1 MSFKGRKLFDVDSSK
16 VYNTNKI
23 VVFRDNVGSFNHDIK
38 SNFDEDLKNGR
49 ARFKYFPEAISNDFI
64 YYIDPTLEEGT
75 FNTIVI
81 HIGINDMLSNTS
93 EADSVLQNIPKKY
106 PNVNPMVSLNSP
118 SQIYFAQENF
128 RRISSTKSIPVSSTF
143 AKNINFIILII
154 AITMAT
160 NYTKMVYI
168 CYMQVK
174 SC

>member
-23 VVFRDNVGSFNHDIK
+23 VVFRDNIGSFNQDIR

-49 ARFKYFPEAISNDFI
+49 ARFKYFPEATSNDFL

-93 EADSVLQNIPKKY
+93 EADSVLQNIPKVPKCKSHG
-106 PNVNPMVSLNSP
+106 VTKFSVSN
-118 SQIYFAQENF
+118 IQENF
-128 RRISSTKSIPVSSTF
+128 RRVSSTKSIPVSSTF

-154 AITMAT
+154 AIAMAT